1 MAKAS
6 HREKILIAGMQVVHE
21 RGFGEAGIRDI
32 VQAAGVPQG
41 SFTNHFESKEAFALE
56 IIDLYFAGTRIM
68 IENTLRNDSLPPL
81 QRLQVYI
88 DAAMSKLNKNSMRDG
103 CLFGNFAAEASSH
116 SEGIRLRLNEIFA
129 EIRESVAYCLRA
141 AVSEGELAQSTDCGE
156 LAAFIVSSQQG
167 ANLLAKAQHSPE
179 PVKRFKQMLF
189 SRILHGNR
197 A

>member
-68 IENTLRNDSLPPL
+68 VENTLRNDSLPPL
-81 QRLQVYI
+81 QRLQAYV

-141 AVSEGELAQSTDCGE
+141 AVSQGELTQSTDCGE

-167 ANLLAKAQHSPE
+167 ANLLAKAQHSAE
-179 PVKRFKQMLF
+179 PVERFKQILF
-189 SRILHGNR
+189 SRILHGNT